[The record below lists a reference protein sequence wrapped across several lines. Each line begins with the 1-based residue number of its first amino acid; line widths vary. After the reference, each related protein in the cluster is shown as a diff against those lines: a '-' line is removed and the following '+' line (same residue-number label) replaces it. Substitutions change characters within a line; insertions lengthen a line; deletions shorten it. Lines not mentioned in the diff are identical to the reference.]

1 MTQSFTCYS
10 VYLFIIWF
18 RNLMR
23 SIHVYLTSFEQS
35 SKFHAAPGISKCRA
49 HASLPFGRTYVH
61 NFLYVLYLHW
71 SPNPKCC
78 LVLVKQSGPHIFKA
92 STRSLEPVYY
102 DVAPHAVVLLQTL
115 PPHSSSVF
123 FKRTREK
130 PICSGGAFKKRI
142 CSGDPYPRVPQVAA
156 ARIIVFSFLYALA
169 PQSEMMVASSVQLNA
184 GKVGLCDL
192 TPHRSFSTTAAL
204 RPGCLQFQPLLR
216 TVIWCI
222 ARGTRRWMSHMSAK
236 GVLLS
241 VSPFRVRTDPA

>member
-78 LVLVKQSGPHIFKA
+78 LIPVKPSSPHM
-92 STRSLEPVYY
+92 RRLEPVYY

-123 FKRTREK
+123 FKRMREK
-130 PICSGGAFKKRI
+130 PICSGGAFKKKDLQWR
-142 CSGDPYPRVPQVAA
+142 PLPQGALGSC
-156 ARIIVFSFLYALA
+156 RTHHCFLFSLHSCAL
-169 PQSEMMVASSVQLNA
+169 Q
-184 GKVGLCDL
+184 
-192 TPHRSFSTTAAL
+192 
-204 RPGCLQFQPLLR
+204 
-216 TVIWCI
+216 
-222 ARGTRRWMSHMSAK
+222 
-236 GVLLS
+236 
-241 VSPFRVRTDPA
+241 

>member
-23 SIHVYLTSFEQS
+23 SMHVYLTSFEQS

-71 SPNPKCC
+71 CPNPKCC
-78 LVLVKQSGPHIFKA
+78 LVPVKPSGPHIFKA
-92 STRSLEPVYY
+92 STQTQSLSR
-102 DVAPHAVVLLQTL
+102 LLERGPACPSSTPTKPTAACIIGFLQEDEGEADLQQRRIQKKDLQWRPL
-115 PPHSSSVF
+115 PQ
-123 FKRTREK
+123 
-130 PICSGGAFKKRI
+130 GALGSCHTHHCFL
-142 CSGDPYPRVPQVAA
+142 
-156 ARIIVFSFLYALA
+156 FFLYALA
-169 PQSEMMVASSVQLNA
+169 RQSEMMVASSIQLNA

-204 RPGCLQFQPLLR
+204 RPGCD
-216 TVIWCI
+216 T
-222 ARGTRRWMSHMSAK
+222 S
-236 GVLLS
+236 LS
-241 VSPFRVRTDPA
+241 YL